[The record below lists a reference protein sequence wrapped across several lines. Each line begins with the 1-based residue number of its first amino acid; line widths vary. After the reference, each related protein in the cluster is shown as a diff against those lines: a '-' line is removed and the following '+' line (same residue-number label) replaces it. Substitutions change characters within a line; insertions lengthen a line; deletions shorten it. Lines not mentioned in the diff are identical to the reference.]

1 MASTGGSGK
10 GLTRR
15 GFPAESARMNRAVTA
30 DLFTPIRLGRLDL
43 PNRIVMA
50 PMTRA
55 RTGAGGAPN
64 CLNATYYRQR
74 ASAGLIITEA
84 TQVSPQSGGFPGTP
98 GIFSF
103 EQIAGWRQVTDAV
116 HDAGGRMFLQLWHV
130 GRISH
135 PSMQPDG
142 ALPVAPSAIAPAG
155 EVFTAEGPKPYVT
168 PRALET
174 QEIPGIVDQFRRA
187 AANAMVAGFDGV
199 EVHAANGYLIDQF
212 LRDGT
217 NRRTDE
223 YGGAVDNRARLL
235 LEVLAAVCEVWQGDR
250 VGVRLSPAGGFN
262 DMRDSDP
269 DATFSRVA
277 ELLNPLKLAY
287 LHAVED
293 GGYDVARVRRAFRG
307 HYIANG
313 GYDFTRATAAI
324 GSGAADLV
332 SFGKLYVANPDLAR
346 RFATGAKLAEADA
359 GKFYGG
365 DAAGYIDYPEMAG

>member
-1 MASTGGSGK
+1 
-10 GLTRR
+10 
-15 GFPAESARMNRAVTA
+15 MNRAIAA

-55 RTGAGGAPN
+55 RAGQAGAPN

-74 ASAGLIITEA
+74 ATAGLIITEA
-84 TQVSPQSGGFPGTP
+84 TQVSPQGGGFPGTP
-98 GIFSF
+98 GIHNF

-116 HDAGGRMFLQLWHV
+116 HDAGGRVFLQLWHV

-155 EVFTAEGPKPYVT
+155 EIFTADGPKPFVT
-168 PRALET
+168 PRALELV
-174 QEIPGIVDQFRRA
+174 EIPGIIDQFRRG

-212 LRDGT
+212 LRGGT
-217 NRRTDE
+217 NRRADE
-223 YGGAVDNRARLL
+223 YGGPADNRARLL
-235 LEVLAAVCEVWQGDR
+235 LEILAAVCETWQGDR
-250 VGVRLSPAGGFN
+250 VGVRLSPGSGFN

-269 DATFSRVA
+269 DGTFSRVA
-277 ELLNPLKLAY
+277 ALLNPLQLAY
-287 LHAVED
+287 LHAVEE

-307 HYIANG
+307 HYIANA
-313 GYDFTRATAAI
+313 GYDFAKAKAAI
-324 GSGAADLV
+324 SSGSADLV
-332 SFGKLYVANPDLAR
+332 SFGKLYIANPDLAR
-346 RFATGAKLAEADA
+346 RFAAGAQLAAADA
-359 GKFYGG
+359 ATFYGG
-365 DAAGYIDYPEMAG
+365 TAAGYTDYPPLDQPAGAPA